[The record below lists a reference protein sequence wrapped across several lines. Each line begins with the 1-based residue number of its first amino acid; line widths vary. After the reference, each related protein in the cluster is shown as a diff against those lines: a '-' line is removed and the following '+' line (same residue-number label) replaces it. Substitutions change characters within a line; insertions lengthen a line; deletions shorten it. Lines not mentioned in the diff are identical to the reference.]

1 MTTSNPASSASDRT
15 DAQYARLR
23 RRAIDALTQAAR
35 LSWPAHTVT
44 AAGTERHMPQSR
56 MDAADLIV
64 DVVTATAANLGGIDE
79 LLAGRTGSWEAA
91 LVRQML
97 EGATGGDEAVLA
109 EYRTDPITVEVDPYL
124 LLKDTGVLDRWEE
137 QERSA
142 IGAVISSTGPMAV
155 FDGEVDD
162 QIADLEEH
170 FSRRRREVLAGYT
183 DQLTAQIEKAARDRG
198 YTVPVEVKIVD
209 FGPGTQGPLERS
221 LVEAAA
227 GRVDLPGQL

>member
-1 MTTSNPASSASDRT
+1 GCSERPACHWSCVTPGRRAGRYAVPDTSALQVCPVARPSCQAMTTSNPASSASDRT

-56 MDAADLIV
+56 MDAADLIG

-142 IGAVISSTGPMAV
+142 IGAVISSTWPMAV
-155 FDGEVDD
+155 FGGWSAD
-162 QIADLEEH
+162 QN
-170 FSRRRREVLAGYT
+170 
-183 DQLTAQIEKAARDRG
+183 
-198 YTVPVEVKIVD
+198 P
-209 FGPGTQGPLERS
+209 
-221 LVEAAA
+221 
-227 GRVDLPGQL
+227 